1 MTTLN
6 KQLKRK
12 AVIEQLQKFGVNKI
26 EGQPLEDALYT
37 SLLKTLALKRAAQS

>member
-1 MTTLN
+1 MSIVN
-6 KQLKRK
+6 QLKRK
-12 AVIEQLQKFGVNKI
+12 AVIEQLQKFGINEV